1 MSQDF
6 LSTLNEEQ
14 RAAVVHTQG
23 PLMIVAGA
31 GTGKTTVITHRIA
44 WLIEQGLAKPEEIL
58 ALTFTDK
65 AAGEMEER
73 VDRLLPYGYV
83 DLSISTFH
91 AFAEKLLRNYGVELG
106 LSREF
111 QLVTELEAWLLARQ
125 QFQSFELEYYRPLG
139 NPTKYIRS
147 LLTHFSRAKDLGID
161 PEDYRAFV
169 ENKHADLDGIHAD
182 DSVTSELK
190 RLDELAR
197 AYATYQQILLDHDSL
212 DFGDLLLYA
221 LKLLRNRPTVLEKIR
236 KQYKFIL
243 VDEFQDTNDVQYEL
257 VKLLAYPQHNLTVVG
272 DDDQSI
278 YKFRGASLANIL
290 RFEED
295 YPDAKQIVLTKNYR
309 SAQEILDQAHG
320 FIQHNNPH
328 RLEAVSERNLS
339 KKLQAM
345 KEFPGSIEHLHAM
358 TAQEEVAQ
366 VVQKI
371 LSLRRDQKELT
382 WSDFAILVRSNNAG
396 MDFATAL
403 DRYGIPYQ
411 FLALSGLYT
420 KPVILDLLA
429 YLRVIDNPHDSPSF
443 YRVLTCVLSRVSEKT
458 IIELNRLANRKG
470 KSLFEACLQAGS
482 LSQIDPG
489 DAEMINRI
497 LKQIDVFQKTAR
509 NRPVGELFVSVAKES
524 GMIEW
529 INQQSE
535 AKKIEL
541 FNYLQQ
547 FYRRLKSFEKHH
559 EHPVAHH
566 FLQEFAH
573 ERDAGEEGSLSVDF
587 EAGPDMMKIMTV
599 HAAKGLEFEHVFV
612 VNLVAQ
618 RFPTNAKTEAIP
630 LPEGLN
636 ADSSQEGS
644 DLHLEEERRLFYVAM
659 TRAKKGLYFTSAQQ
673 YEGGTRKRKISR
685 FLSELGYEI
694 SDAVSEEIQLFDED
708 KGPDETKTKESLI
721 LPVPK
726 QFSFTQLAAFKTCPL
741 QYKFAHILNVPIMGK
756 WTFSFGKTMHNTL
769 QKFFTLWL
777 ERTDVQQI
785 SLFKPK
791 TDSSQR
797 EEIGNLPVSL
807 QELLEVYKTCWQ
819 DDWYINDQQRE
830 EYREQGLHSI
840 KQFYRQLANAVP
852 QPFSIEQGFTMKFGD
867 VVLKG
872 RIDRMDSFEDGVE
885 IIDYKTGSP
894 KTEKTLS
901 KEDKEQLLLYQ
912 IAARDILGLNPKRL
926 TYHYLQDNSQV
937 SFIGT
942 DKQLFELQ
950 EQIVERIQAI
960 RASNFQATPG
970 FHCGFCDFADI
981 CEFRE

>member
-1 MSQDF
+1 MPEDL
-6 LSTLNEEQ
+6 LSSLNEEQ
-14 RAAVVHTQG
+14 RAAVTHTQG

-31 GTGKTTVITHRIA
+31 GTGKTTVVTHRIA

-111 QLVTELEAWLLARQ
+111 QLVTELEAWLLVRQ
-125 QFQSFELEYYRPLG
+125 QFHSFELDHYRPLG

-161 PEDYRAFV
+161 PDAYRLFV
-169 ENKHADLDGIHAD
+169 ENKQADLDTIQAD
-182 DSVTSELK
+182 ESVTSELK
-190 RLDELAR
+190 RLNELAR
-197 AYATYQQILLDHDSL
+197 AYANYQRILLDQDSL

-221 LKLLRNRPTVLEKIR
+221 LKLLRNRPVVLEKIR
-236 KQYKFIL
+236 KQFKFIL

-257 VKLLAYPQHNLTVVG
+257 VKLLAHPERNLTVVG

-290 RFEED
+290 RFEQD
-295 YPDAKQIVLTKNYR
+295 YPDTTQIVLTKNYR
-309 SAQEILDQAHG
+309 SAQEILDQAYG
-320 FIQHNNPH
+320 FIQHNNPN

-345 KEFPGSIEHLHAM
+345 NTFGGSIEHLHAL

-382 WSDFAILVRSNNAG
+382 WNDFAILVRSNSAG
-396 MDFATAL
+396 MDFATVL

-429 YLRVIDNPHDSPSF
+429 YLRIIDNPYDSPSF
-443 YRVLTCVLSRVSEKT
+443 YRVLTSALSGVSEKN
-458 IIELNRLANRKG
+458 IIELNRFAHRKG
-470 KSLFEACLQAGS
+470 KSLFEACQQAAS
-482 LSQIDPG
+482 LFQTDAIDIQKI
-489 DAEMINRI
+489 DRI
-497 LKQIDVFQKTAR
+497 LKQLDVFQKAAR
-509 NRPVGELFVSVAKES
+509 NRPIGELFVLVAKES

-529 INQQSE
+529 LNQQSE
-535 AKKIEL
+535 AKKIEQ

-547 FYRRLKSFEKHH
+547 FYRRLKSFEKRH
-559 EHPVAHH
+559 EHPILHQ
-566 FLQEFAH
+566 FLEEFKH

-587 EAGPDMMKIMTV
+587 EAGPDMIKIMTI
-599 HAAKGLEFEHVFV
+599 HASKGLEFEHVFV

-630 LPEGLN
+630 LPEELTSN
-636 ADSSQEGS
+636 ASQEGS
-644 DLHLEEERRLFYVAM
+644 ELHLEEERRLFYVAM

-673 YEGGTRKRKISR
+673 YGGTRKRKISR
-685 FLSELGYEI
+685 FLSELGYET

-708 KGPDETKTKESLI
+708 KGPDQTKGEDSFI
-721 LPVPK
+721 LPIPK

-741 QYKFAHILNVPIMGK
+741 QYKFAHILNVPVMGK
-756 WTFSFGKTMHNTL
+756 WTFSFGKTMHHTL

-777 ERTDVQQI
+777 ERTGVQQT
-785 SLFKPK
+785 SLFETANESLQTEKK
-791 TDSSQR
+791 ED
-797 EEIGNLPVSL
+797 LPVSL
-807 QELLEVYKTCWQ
+807 QELLELYALSWQ
-819 DDWYINDQQRE
+819 DDWYMNDRQRE
-830 EYREQGLHSI
+830 EYREQGLHSL
-840 KQFYRQLANAVP
+840 KQLYRQLTNTAP
-852 QPFSIEQGFTMKFGD
+852 QPFSLEQGFTMKFGD

-872 RIDRMDSFEDGVE
+872 QIDRIDSFEDGVE
-885 IIDYKTGSP
+885 IIDYKTGTP

-912 IAARDILGLNPKRL
+912 MAARDVLGLNPKRL
-926 TYHYLQDNSQV
+926 TYYYLQDNSQV

-942 DKQLFELQ
+942 DKQLLELQ
-950 EQIVERIQAI
+950 EQIVERAQAI
-960 RASNFQATPG
+960 RASNFQPTPG